1 MGEDGRRPDAAW
13 NQLQR
18 RFRTKGQR
26 KRRAKKEQVDKTSS
40 DMRKKKVEDGEE
52 LAARGKGVGEH
63 NDSELRWSEN
73 KMIMQK
79 AANLRTM
86 GHGRGGQ
93 RP

>member
-40 DMRKKKVEDGEE
+40 DMRKKKVE
-52 LAARGKGVGEH
+52 
-63 NDSELRWSEN
+63 
-73 KMIMQK
+73 
-79 AANLRTM
+79 RTEKSWQQE
-86 GHGRGGQ
+86 GRGSGNIKTVN
-93 RP
+93 